1 MYDYE
6 TFQKSNIGNLPK
18 ISSPDR
24 TTRFKKLESDK
35 SEYFKCSVNKLN
47 NFIDASNSDFS
58 KTMNF
63 FSKSRLSFNG
73 LK

>member
-1 MYDYE
+1 LYDYE
-6 TFQKSNIGNLPK
+6 TIQKCNISNLPK
-18 ISSPDR
+18 ISSPE
-24 TTRFKKLESDK
+24 KKVKTIKIDSDK

-47 NFIDASNSDFS
+47 SFIDMSNNNFS

-63 FSKSRLSFNG
+63 FNKSNMNLNM